1 MSSGSADK
9 AKGRIKKAAGDLADD
24 PKLRRRGKVDEAA
37 GKAKDAV
44 ESGIDRARDKINKP

>member
-1 MSSGSADK
+1 MSSGSVDK
-9 AKGRIKKAAGDLADD
+9 AKGRVKKAVADLVDD

-44 ESGIDRARDKINKP
+44 ERGIDQARDKINKR